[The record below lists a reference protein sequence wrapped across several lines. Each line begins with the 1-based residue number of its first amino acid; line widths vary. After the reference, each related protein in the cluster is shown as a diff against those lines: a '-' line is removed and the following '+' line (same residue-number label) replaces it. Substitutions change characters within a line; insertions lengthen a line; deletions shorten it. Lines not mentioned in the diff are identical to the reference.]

1 MADKIVIELTFNRRY
16 NLGNFNHK
24 EYTIKLSG
32 TQELVDKQLDEN
44 KQKLINYVSELSNLI
59 EIAHDANLLKDRA
72 EKIAQEPEAGRGSGG
87 GSN

>member
-72 EKIAQEPEAGRGSGG
+72 EKISQEPEAGRGSGG